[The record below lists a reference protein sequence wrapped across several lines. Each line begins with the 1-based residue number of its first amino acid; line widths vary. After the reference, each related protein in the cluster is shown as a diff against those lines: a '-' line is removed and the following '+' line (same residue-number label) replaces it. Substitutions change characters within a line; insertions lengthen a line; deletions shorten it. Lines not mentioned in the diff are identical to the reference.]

1 MREIKFRAWDKEKKY
16 FYYFSL
22 NTMFP
27 IVHQE
32 EMIGKE
38 EPQEYTGLKD
48 KNGKEIYE
56 GDIVKILELN
66 AEDKERGIQ
75 MKRKLNREEKAVAE
89 RQVKQFNGGKDFEY
103 FKDYKVEFGSGE
115 FCFKEL
121 DDGLI
126 FSTHSLKIKSDQF
139 LEVEV
144 IGKEI
149 KQLCEKLNKTLTKI
163 HNKISPTNPIDLI
176 VSKEVLKEAFIID
189 ELQAHMD
196 LKDPANPK
204 WIEPVRLRLQ
214 EKKDWE
220 DNARYAIKKKMQE
233 YQEADGEYFGML
245 DGAALLREL
254 KLWLT

>member
-1 MREIKFRAWDKEKKY
+1 MREIKFRAWDKEKERLIY
-16 FYYFSL
+16 DDEVLLITL
-22 NTMFP
+22 NKG
-27 IVHQE
+27 I
-32 EMIGKE
+32 IILKE
-38 EPQEYTGLKD
+38 GCADVNGYGGGDYLFEDEDKRYELMQYTGLKD

-144 IGKEI
+144 IGNIHENKE
-149 KQLCEKLNKTLTKI
+149 L
-163 HNKISPTNPIDLI
+163 
-176 VSKEVLKEAFIID
+176 LK
-189 ELQAHMD
+189 
-196 LKDPANPK
+196 
-204 WIEPVRLRLQ
+204 W
-214 EKKDWE
+214 
-220 DNARYAIKKKMQE
+220 Y
-233 YQEADGEYFGML
+233 
-245 DGAALLREL
+245 
-254 KLWLT
+254 